1 MSREEKL
8 ESVFWL
14 GGSPCSGK
22 TSISEVLCSRFDL
35 NVYHVD
41 EAFQNH
47 TKILDPVRHPALTK
61 WFRSS
66 WEERWMQPVDDLVHD
81 AIACYQEH
89 FALIREDLLAMP
101 KQQSLLVE
109 GTVLLPRDIATIFP
123 NRNQAIWLI
132 PTSDFQRDYYSQRA
146 WVRGVVEQCSNAD
159 VAFNNWMERD
169 VQFAKWI
176 EAEVAELNLQLLK
189 VDGTDTLET
198 NAEVVASHFQLN

>member
-1 MSREEKL
+1 MSREKKL
-8 ESVFWL
+8 ANVFWL

-22 TSISEVLCSRFDL
+22 SSISEILSNRFNL
-35 NVYHVD
+35 RVYHVD
-41 EAFQNH
+41 EALENH
-47 TKILDPVRHPALTK
+47 TKAFNPALYPALAK
-61 WFRSS
+61 WSMSS
-66 WEERWMQPVDDLVHD
+66 WEERWMQPIEDLVHD

-89 FALIREDLLAMP
+89 FALICEDLLVIP

-109 GTVLLPRDIATIFP
+109 GTVLLPRDVATILP

-132 PTSDFQRDYYSQRA
+132 PTPDFQRDHYSQRA

-159 VAFNNWMERD
+159 VAFNNRMERD

-189 VDGTDTLET
+189 VDGTHTLET

>member
-1 MSREEKL
+1 
-8 ESVFWL
+8 
-14 GGSPCSGK
+14 
-22 TSISEVLCSRFDL
+22 
-35 NVYHVD
+35 
-41 EAFQNH
+41 
-47 TKILDPVRHPALTK
+47 
-61 WFRSS
+61 
-66 WEERWMQPVDDLVHD
+66 MQPIEDLVHD

-89 FALIREDLLAMP
+89 FALICEDLLVIP

-109 GTVLLPRDIATIFP
+109 GTVLLPRDVATILP

-132 PTSDFQRDYYSQRA
+132 PTPDFQRDHYSQRA

-159 VAFNNWMERD
+159 VAFNNRMERD

-189 VDGTDTLET
+189 VDGTHTLET

>member
-1 MSREEKL
+1 MSREGKL

-22 TSISEVLCSRFDL
+22 TSISEILSNRFNL
-35 NVYHVD
+35 RVYHVD
-41 EAFQNH
+41 EALENH
-47 TKILDPVRHPALTK
+47 TRAFNPALRPALAK
-61 WFRSS
+61 WSMSS
-66 WEERWMQPVDDLVHD
+66 WEERWMQPIDDLVHD

-109 GTVLLPRDIATIFP
+109 GTVLLPRDIATILP

-132 PTSDFQRDYYSQRA
+132 PTSDFQRDHYSQRA

-189 VDGTDTLET
+189 VDSTDTLET